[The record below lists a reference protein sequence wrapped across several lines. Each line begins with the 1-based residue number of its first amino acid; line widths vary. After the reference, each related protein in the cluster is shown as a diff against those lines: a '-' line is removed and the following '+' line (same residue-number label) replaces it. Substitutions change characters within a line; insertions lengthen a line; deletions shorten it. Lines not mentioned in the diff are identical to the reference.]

1 MDQNQ
6 NENRNELR
14 YALWAEN
21 IPGIGSRTLVGLAA
35 GFGPGIFER
44 LYRAGEQ
51 EIETFL
57 WGQGFLQ
64 GPSRS
69 GSEERRRTTRRNS

>member
-14 YALWAEN
+14 YALWADS

-35 GFGPGIFER
+35 GFGPGIF
-44 LYRAGEQ
+44 
-51 EIETFL
+51 
-57 WGQGFLQ
+57 
-64 GPSRS
+64 
-69 GSEERRRTTRRNS
+69 